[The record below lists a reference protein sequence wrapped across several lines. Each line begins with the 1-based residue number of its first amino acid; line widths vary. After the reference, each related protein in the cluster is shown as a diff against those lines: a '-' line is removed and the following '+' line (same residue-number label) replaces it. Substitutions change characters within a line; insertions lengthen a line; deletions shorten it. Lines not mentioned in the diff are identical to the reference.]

1 MTEKIAWGNN
11 INILLKWVDK
21 TEELQGLGLAVV
33 YTKTP
38 LCAQHYG
45 NAGWLNKIQQE
56 HGDEPIQMLYIYI
69 LGFRFLKDIFHY
81 TYQIFVYFVMWT

>member
-1 MTEKIAWGNN
+1 MV
-11 INILLKWVDK
+11 L
-21 TEELQGLGLAVV
+21 

-56 HGDEPIQMLYIYI
+56 HSDEPIQMLYIYI

-81 TYQIFVYFVMWT
+81 TYQMFISLREHKNKKKTLKFQKGKMF